1 MEEEEDIPKM
11 TPMHKFRAKPKTLD
25 GIRFHSTKEAD
36 YYSGLLLKQKA
47 GIVLYHHRQVP
58 IALPGGVTYR
68 VDFQEFHADG
78 TVHYV
83 ENKGYETPEW
93 KIKQRMVEAL
103 YPFTIEVK

>member
-1 MEEEEDIPKM
+1 MEEEEDILEM

-78 TVHYV
+78 TVRYIDV
-83 ENKGYETPEW
+83 KGYRTPQYID
-93 KIKQRMVEAL
+93 KKKMIEAI
-103 YPFTIEVK
+103 YPFKIEEV